1 MKKIISLL
9 VISCFILPQL
19 AFAGAWTL
27 PKNGVW
33 ADYSIKV
40 QGARKQF
47 NSKRESVWLLRGAQT
62 WGWSMTPNVEY
73 GITDWFTVLA
83 KMEYKEAKYKE
94 YERPPGWGPY
104 SVKNHGLTDV
114 QVGGKVRF
122 LKDPFVLSGQI
133 KGLIYTG
140 YDDAAGQPGLS
151 DRNNALELRGMVG
164 KVFNVPL
171 PFYVGAETGY
181 RFNSKQLCNDVPF
194 FVEGGFWPVRW
205 LLIKNE
211 IDGYWCHD
219 GTGNIEKEYAIWR
232 VGPVIQL
239 LTIYHMMKG
248 VDVTSKEFTSDVT
261 RAGKSLNLEVY
272 YGNTFWGRNTNDDQ
286 EVILKIS
293 GQF

>member
-1 MKKIISLL
+1 MKKIIALL

-33 ADYSIKV
+33 ADYSIK
-40 QGARKQF
+40 GTWAKSSF
-47 NSKRESVWLLRGAQT
+47 WADRESHRLPRNART
-62 WGWSMTPNVEY
+62 WGWSMTPNIEY
-73 GITDWFTVLA
+73 GVTDWFTVLA

-94 YERPPGWGPY
+94 YSRPPAWGPF
-104 SVKNHGLTDV
+104 SVKNHGLTEV

-133 KGLIYTG
+133 KGLIDTG
-140 YDDAAGQPGLS
+140 YNDDLRQPGLS
-151 DRNNALELRGMVG
+151 DRNNALELKGLVG

-171 PFYVGAETGY
+171 PWYVGAETGY
-181 RFNSKQLCNDVPF
+181 RFNNKQLCNYVPF
-194 FVEGGFWPVRW
+194 FLEGGFWPVRW
-205 LLIKNE
+205 LNIKNE
-211 IDGYWCHD
+211 IDGVLCHD
-219 GTGNIEKEYAIWR
+219 GTGNIEKEWATWR
-232 VGPVIQL
+232 IGPVIQL
-239 LTIYHMMKG
+239 YTIYHIMKG

-261 RAGKSLNLEVY
+261 KAGKSFNLEVY
-272 YGNTFWGRNTNDDQ
+272 YGNTIWGRNVNDEQ